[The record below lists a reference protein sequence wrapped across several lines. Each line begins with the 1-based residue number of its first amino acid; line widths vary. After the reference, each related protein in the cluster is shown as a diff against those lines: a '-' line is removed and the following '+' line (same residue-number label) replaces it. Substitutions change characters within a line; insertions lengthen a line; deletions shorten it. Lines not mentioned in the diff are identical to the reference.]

1 MMIRPATPDEG
12 EVLSQLAAR
21 SEAYWGYDEAF
32 MARFRELYRITET
45 FIAANPTFVM
55 VESDQILGF
64 FSLIRESTPV
74 TLEYFYIDP
83 SMIGKGYGK
92 QMWQHLILQCQT
104 LGIESL
110 EWVTSP
116 QAKEFYLRMGAVQTG
131 ESKSMINDR
140 MLPQF
145 QIEIGL
151 SNTETLHTTLQIIA
165 HSLNSHDLCWA
176 VGGSLLLNHHGI
188 GAPARDIDLLVALE
202 DIEAVV
208 ALLSELGEKIP
219 WEANPQYRT
228 RHFHEFLI
236 GGIEVDVMAGMR
248 IRTEAGEY
256 AYDFNAASVMPPTVT
271 EPSPIPYCALEDWYV
286 LYQLIPGREE
296 KVRMIEDT
304 LISRG
309 IQQPGLLDRAMAG
322 HLPEIVRFRITA
334 LKNTVNDNANHA

>member
-45 FIAANPTFVM
+45 FITANPTFLM
-55 VESDQILGF
+55 VEADQILGF

-92 QMWQHLILQCQT
+92 QMWQHLIRQCQT
-104 LGIESL
+104 LGIQSL

-116 QAKEFYLRMGAVQTG
+116 QAKKFYLRMGAVQTG
-131 ESKSMINDR
+131 EIKSMINDR

-151 SNTETLHTTLQIIA
+151 SKTETLHTTLQIIA

-236 GGIEVDVMAGMR
+236 GSVEVDVMAGMR
-248 IRTEAGEY
+248 IRTEVGEY
-256 AYDFNAASVMPPTVT
+256 TYDFNASSVMPPTVT

-296 KVRMIEDT
+296 KVQLIEKHLLT
-304 LISRG
+304 QG
-309 IQQPGLLDRAMAG
+309 IHHAEKLSWALEKNLPAAVQDRILHLLAKFATSAT
-322 HLPEIVRFRITA
+322 VR
-334 LKNTVNDNANHA
+334 